1 MGGSIDRLDE
11 AMIDGK
17 KCLRV
22 IDYKTGRRQKD
33 VKKWEYL
40 FAPNLKDRDGYEY
53 AFQAMLYSFILYKN
67 GNKDLPIVPALF
79 YIPLTASRTFSP
91 YILYGERNKK
101 EFIMD
106 FRPYADDF
114 EMILKNY
121 CLKSSRLTTNLKQ
134 IKNSKIVSIVILSN
148 SVKMQRKAI
157 SNF

>member
-1 MGGSIDRLDE
+1 
-11 AMIDGK
+11 MIDGK

-114 EMILKNY
+114 ENDLKKLLSEIISPNNQFETNKELKDCKY
-121 CLKSSRLTTNLKQ
+121 CNFKQ
-134 IKNSKIVSIVILSN
+134 LCEDAKE
-148 SVKMQRKAI
+148 